1 MTLAPNVLSPIDLR
15 GGAGSLFDGFSLM
28 PLSLLWFP
36 SLHEDVIR
44 DEVPGIV
51 NANEE
56 QEQRRGAH
64 EDQCRRG
71 WEKAAQADTASI
83 AYAVNGSKT

>member
-1 MTLAPNVLSPIDLR
+1 VTLAPDILSQINLR
-15 GGAGSLFDGFSLM
+15 GEAGSLFNGFSLM

-44 DEVPGIV
+44 DEVSGIV

-64 EDQCRRG
+64 EDQCRARM
-71 WEKAAQADTASI
+71 
-83 AYAVNGSKT
+83 